1 MKIFLDTAN
10 TEEIRKFLDI
20 GLVDGVTTNPSLI
33 AESGRDFFEVITE
46 ISSMVIGPV
55 SAEVIATDSKGMLA
69 EARKLSKIS
78 KHVTI
83 KVPLT
88 FEGLKTCHILSAEG
102 IMVNVT
108 LCFSATQALLA
119 AKAGAT
125 FVSPFIGRLDDIGQ
139 DGMNLIEEICGIFY
153 EYPNINT
160 QVLVASVRHQ
170 AHVLQAAKLGADVI
184 TMPPKILE
192 QMLKHPLTDIG
203 LEKFLNDWNTTGQK
217 II

>member
-33 AESGRDFFEVITE
+33 AESGRDFFEVIKE
-46 ISSMVIGPV
+46 ITDMVIGPV
-55 SAEVIATDSKGMLA
+55 SAEVIATDCQGMLT

-88 FEGLKTCHILSAEG
+88 FEGLKACHILSAEG

-108 LCFSATQALLA
+108 LCFSATQGLLA

-153 EYPNINT
+153 EYPNITT

-184 TMPPKILE
+184 TMPPKILD

-203 LEKFLNDWNTTGQK
+203 LDKFLNDWNATGQK
-217 II
+217 IV

>member
-33 AESGRDFFEVITE
+33 AESGRDFFEVIKEITE
-46 ISSMVIGPV
+46 MVIGPV
-55 SAEVIATDSKGMLA
+55 SAEVIATDYQGMLN

-88 FEGLKTCHILSAEG
+88 FEGLKACHILSAEG
-102 IMVNVT
+102 VMVNVT

-153 EYPNINT
+153 EYPNIST

-203 LEKFLNDWNTTGQK
+203 LEKFLNDWSTTGQK
-217 II
+217 IV